1 MIPIRSEQLNDQI
14 TSEVDMQAVALYS
27 PIDSHTQTSG
37 LCVTVQAFVQ
47 QLRHSKSIYHREPI
61 HSPADCVAQTSP
73 L

>member
-37 LCVTVQAFVQ
+37 LCATVQAFVQ
-47 QLRHSKSIYHREPI
+47 QPRHSKSIYHREPI

>member
-14 TSEVDMQAVALYS
+14 TSEGDMQAVALYS
-27 PIDSHTQTSG
+27 PIDPHTQTSG
-37 LCVTVQAFVQ
+37 LCVTVQTFVQ
-47 QLRHSKSIYHREPI
+47 QLRHGKSLYHREPI